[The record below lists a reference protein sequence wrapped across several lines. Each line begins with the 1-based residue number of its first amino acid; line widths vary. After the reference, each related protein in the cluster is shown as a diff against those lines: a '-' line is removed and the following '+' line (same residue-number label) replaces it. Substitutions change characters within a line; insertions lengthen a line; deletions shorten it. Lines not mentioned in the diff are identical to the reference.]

1 MNSLTQRGSLARW
14 IPIVLLIVLVPL
26 GGLSLLRGM
35 DKADEVLCDF
45 EQFYVSGT
53 LTRQGMD
60 PYRTFVD
67 QPEMLLDE
75 YAHPAVSDI
84 VCLESLPERPNY
96 NTPLLVLLMIPFT
109 WLDFQTARMVW
120 FGLQALM
127 AIALPL
133 VMLRLNWRQPGAVWS
148 AVAVLLFLAWAPVR
162 TTFAHGQMALVTAL
176 ALMLSIVLA
185 RRDRPLWAGLLLGF
199 ALSKY
204 TLTGAVVLYFIVYR
218 YYRVLGTALLTQ
230 LAGLIVLAPII
241 GETPF
246 GVIGSYV
253 HLLVNV
259 IGQSFQIVSLDGW
272 FNLLGISARM
282 SALLAFGIGLVIVL
296 VLVVPRYIRGALGD
310 PEDLPPAV
318 ARFKGNLLIMIM
330 VLVGVF
336 FVYHRAYD
344 LPIVFLY
351 VTLLM
356 GIPLPEKL
364 ASPAGRIYAVLVAAG
379 LLLTGVMI
387 VPPSVATVFV
397 SGPAADIMAVAP
409 SSLALLVV
417 LGASLFALYRLDRLA
432 PLLVT
437 SPEEHAATVGQGAPL
452 PSS

>member
-1 MNSLTQRGSLARW
+1 MNSLTQRDSLARW
-14 IPIVLLIVLVPL
+14 IPIALLVVLIPL

-45 EQFYVSGT
+45 EQFYVSGQ
-53 LTRQGMD
+53 LAQQGLD
-60 PYRTFVD
+60 PYRTFVE
-67 QPEMLLDE
+67 QRQMLLDE

-148 AVAVLLFLAWAPVR
+148 AIAVLLFLAWAPVR
-162 TTFAHGQMALVTAL
+162 TTFAHGQVALVTSL
-176 ALMLSIVLA
+176 ALMLSIVLV
-185 RRDRPLWAGLLLGF
+185 RRDRPLWAGLLLGL

-218 YYRVLGTALLTQ
+218 HYRALAMAVLAQ
-230 LAGLIVLAPII
+230 LAGLILLAPIV
-241 GETPF
+241 GETLF
-246 GVIGSYV
+246 GIIGSYV
-253 HLLVNV
+253 HLLINV

-272 FNLLGISARM
+272 LNLLGLDARS
-282 SALLAFGIGLVIVL
+282 SALIAFGIGFVL
-296 VLVVPRYIRGALGD
+296 VLALVVPRYIREALGSS
-310 PEDLPPAV
+310 EHLPPAV
-318 ARFKGNLLIMIM
+318 ERFKANLLIMIM

-336 FVYHRAYD
+336 FVYHRSYD

-356 GIPLPEKL
+356 GVPLPEKL
-364 ASPAGRIYAVLVAAG
+364 NSPTGRAYAVLAAAG
-379 LLLTGVMI
+379 LVLTGVMI
-387 VPPSVATVFV
+387 IPPSAATVFV
-397 SGPAADIMAVAP
+397 SGPAADIAAVALP
-409 SSLALLVV
+409 SLALLLV
-417 LGASLFALYRLDRLA
+417 LGASLFALYRLEQLA
-432 PLLVT
+432 PLLVQ
-437 SPEEHAATVGQGAPL
+437 SAEEPPAQVGQGTRL
-452 PSS
+452 PG